1 MINSSEDS
9 NATAYWDSIN
19 AQLVIKSRTTGAALI
34 NIEAGTSNF
43 TDILGFTQ
51 SEWNADGTLKST
63 KLKVDSQTLGSN
75 AEFRINGTLFTAT
88 SNTIGS
94 DISRIKGVTI
104 DLKGLTEGSAVTLT
118 VERDKESLA
127 SAISDV
133 VDSYNELMTNV
144 DKELAVDGS
153 LHSA

>member
-51 SEWNADGTLKST
+51 SEWNADGTLKSRSALMQSLELT
-63 KLKVDSQTLGSN
+63 ELHSLPLLIQSEVISQELKVL
-75 AEFRINGTLFTAT
+75 L
-88 SNTIGS
+88 
-94 DISRIKGVTI
+94 
-104 DLKGLTEGSAVTLT
+104 
-118 VERDKESLA
+118 
-127 SAISDV
+127 
-133 VDSYNELMTNV
+133 
-144 DKELAVDGS
+144 
-153 LHSA
+153 